1 MGGWILHAPSNRPCR
16 PGEVSRRPHRL
27 LGMYRRRGA
36 SQNPEGRSL
45 LLDDVLGKLDE
56 NRQNNLLDYIRN
68 YQQVILSTSTL
79 ADVKKE
85 NLENANII
93 ELE

>member
-1 MGGWILHAPSNRPCR
+1 MIQSVKNETPT
-16 PGEVSRRPHRL
+16 
-27 LGMYRRRGA
+27 
-36 SQNPEGRSL
+36 L
-45 LLDDVLGKLDE
+45 LLDDVLGELDE

-93 ELE
+93 EL

>member
-1 MGGWILHAPSNRPCR
+1 MISLKIAFSKMIQSVKNETPT
-16 PGEVSRRPHRL
+16 
-27 LGMYRRRGA
+27 
-36 SQNPEGRSL
+36 L
-45 LLDDVLGKLDE
+45 LLDDVLGELDE

>member
-1 MGGWILHAPSNRPCR
+1 MG
-16 PGEVSRRPHRL
+16 E
-27 LGMYRRRGA
+27 
-36 SQNPEGRSL
+36 
-45 LLDDVLGKLDE
+45 LDE

-85 NLENANII
+85 NLENVCKNINI
-93 ELE
+93 SDKIIDVSEKNKKSLIITVEKNETRGYISNISTSTLERRTYKI

>member
-1 MGGWILHAPSNRPCR
+1 MIQSVKNETPT
-16 PGEVSRRPHRL
+16 
-27 LGMYRRRGA
+27 
-36 SQNPEGRSL
+36 L
-45 LLDDVLGKLDE
+45 LLDDVLGELDE

-68 YQQVILSTSTL
+68 YQKVILSTSTL

>member
-1 MGGWILHAPSNRPCR
+1 MCAKCAIFISPFFNIISFTFKIAFSKMIQSVKNETPT
-16 PGEVSRRPHRL
+16 
-27 LGMYRRRGA
+27 
-36 SQNPEGRSL
+36 L
-45 LLDDVLGKLDE
+45 LLDDVLGELDE